1 MLGLIY
7 FWIFNMTFTAEQI
20 IGAIGACMVAVVSFV
35 FQGFSKRL
43 DAVEGKQ
50 TQHELHVVATYVKDT
65 EFKQALEPLFKKLD
79 RMEVKID
86 SANLKLAEKQDRP
99 R

>member
-1 MLGLIY
+1 MI
-7 FWIFNMTFTAEQI
+7 A
-20 IGAIGACMVAVVSFV
+20 FV

-43 DAVEGKQ
+43 DEVEHKQ
-50 TQHELHVVATYVKDT
+50 ASHELHVVATYVQDS
-65 EFKQALEPLFKKLD
+65 EFRQALEPLFKKLD

-86 SANLKLAEKQDRP
+86 DANFKLADKQDRP

>member
-1 MLGLIY
+1 
-7 FWIFNMTFTAEQI
+7 MTFTVEQI
-20 IGAIGACMVAVVSFV
+20 IGVIGAFIFTLASFI
-35 FQGFSKRL
+35 FKGFAKRL
-43 DAVEGKQ
+43 DVVEGKQ
-50 TQHELHVVATYVKDT
+50 TEHELHVVATYVKDT

-86 SANLKLAEKQDRP
+86 TANLKLAEKQDRP

>member
-1 MLGLIY
+1 
-7 FWIFNMTFTAEQI
+7 MTFTIEQI
-20 IGAIGACMVAVVSFV
+20 IGVIGACVATVVTFV
-35 FQGFSKRL
+35 FQTFSKRL
-43 DAVEGKQ
+43 DAVEAKQ
-50 TQHELHVVATYVKDT
+50 TEHELHVVATYVKDT